1 MSTHFWASCQCGAHG
16 MQRASVPKPQGNR
29 EMRDLSCW
37 ISCSDHVSKQLRCFG
52 SGFLSLPFTWALL
65 LTNLNPEQPPPPL
78 EECCFSAV
86 GSLWQPSE
94 LIRIGSA
101 LISRRALLPSR
112 PCCCSLRALLRG
124 LLLSWFF
131 QLCSSWCERHYAD

>member
-101 LISRRALLPSR
+101 LISGRALLALPS
-112 PCCCSLRALLRG
+112 
-124 LLLSWFF
+124 LLLFAPCPPSAWFASF
-131 QLCSSWCERHYAD
+131 LVFSALFIVV